1 METFVKIG
9 FAKISLAAQKNLSC
23 PKFGRGRGGG
33 AGAGRRQPPAPPAR
47 TLMGAI
53 TCFFMQTHY
62 NFSQI

>member
-23 PKFGRGRGGG
+23 PKFGRGRGG
-33 AGAGRRQPPAPPAR
+33 AGGSPPAPPAR

-53 TCFFMQTHY
+53 TCFFMQTHH